1 VTVLLDDHAWIA
13 WLALIVVL
21 VVLEMRRLDLA
32 ALCGGAAAL
41 GALLSGLVGA
51 PWWLQAL
58 LAVALAIALLAVA
71 RPALL
76 RALPGDDPIA
86 GPPVRPI
93 ATPAAAAASPDGDPV
108 E

>member
-1 VTVLLDDHAWIA
+1 MTVLLDDHAWIA

-58 LAVALAIALLAVA
+58 LAVAMAVVLLAVA

-76 RALPGDDPIA
+76 RALPVEGPSA
-86 GPPVRPI
+86 G
-93 ATPAAAAASPDGDPV
+93 APAVAPGVAAVSPDGDPV
-108 E
+108 P